1 MPEQRTWTVQFT
13 REQIDYVARLA
24 RIELS
29 DEERELFGS
38 QLASV
43 LAYVEKLDELDT
55 AAIEPMTH
63 VTGLHS
69 VFRDDDVQPSTPRD
83 TMLAN
88 APATACGCYLVPK
101 ILG

>member
-1 MPEQRTWTVQFT
+1 MQFT
-13 REQIDYVARLA
+13 REQIDYVAHLA
-24 RIELS
+24 RIDLS
-29 DEERELFGS
+29 DEERQLFGS

-63 VTGLHS
+63 VVGLHN

-83 TMLAN
+83 AMLAN
-88 APATACGCYLVPK
+88 APATACGCYLVPN
-101 ILG
+101 ILC